1 MPRHILFYR
10 RGWRFVML
18 GHVYNDVEVLNRL
31 CREDYGQKRWYKVES
46 YANELNQLLESAR
59 QYRTEIRTTPVSLN
73 IAATEE
79 ALRNVLLKSTRLL
92 QEIDEE

>member
-1 MPRHILFYR
+1 
-10 RGWRFVML
+10 ML

-31 CREDYGQKRWYKVES
+31 CREDYEQKRYYRVEGF
-46 YANELNQLLESAR
+46 ANELNELLESAR
-59 QYRTEIRTTPVSLN
+59 QYRAEIKTTPVSLN

-79 ALRNVLLKSTRLL
+79 GLRNVLLKSTRLL